1 MPSETPA
8 AADLLPR
15 ASLAGPLGLVLP
27 TFPQLRPRP
36 PTASE
41 LADTCRAA
49 EQAGAGALW
58 ACDHLFWHT
67 ASVECLSSVAVAVTA
82 TERATVGPCVLQL
95 PLRHAAAVAKQAA
108 SLHQLSGGRLVLGVG
123 MGNHRGEYEAARVS
137 YRDRGR
143 RLDEGIGELRRA
155 WATGPGEGRYT
166 LLPPA
171 GGIPVWVGGSSES
184 ALRRAAR
191 MADGWIP
198 LFVPPDE
205 YAAALE
211 RLEKE
216 AEGVGRDPT
225 EIERAIVVFVSVGS
239 SETHER
245 GLAWMSSLYSIAP
258 DAFRR
263 HLIVGDASSAA
274 RSVLR
279 YEEAGAQ
286 HVAVFVTDDDPLAQ
300 FEDLAGELAEL
311 R

>member
-1 MPSETPA
+1 
-8 AADLLPR
+8 
-15 ASLAGPLGLVLP
+15 
-27 TFPQLRPRP
+27 
-36 PTASE
+36 
-41 LADTCRAA
+41 
-49 EQAGAGALW
+49 
-58 ACDHLFWHT
+58 
-67 ASVECLSSVAVAVTA
+67 
-82 TERATVGPCVLQL
+82 
-95 PLRHAAAVAKQAA
+95 
-108 SLHQLSGGRLVLGVG
+108 
-123 MGNHRGEYEAARVS
+123 
-137 YRDRGR
+137 
-143 RLDEGIGELRRA
+143 
-155 WATGPGEGRYT
+155 
-166 LLPPA
+166 
-171 GGIPVWVGGSSES
+171 
-184 ALRRAAR
+184 